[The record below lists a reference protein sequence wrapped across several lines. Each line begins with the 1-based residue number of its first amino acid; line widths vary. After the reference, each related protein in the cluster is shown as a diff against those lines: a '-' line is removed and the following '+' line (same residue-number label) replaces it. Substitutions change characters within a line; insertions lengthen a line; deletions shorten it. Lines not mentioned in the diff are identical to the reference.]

1 MLRSPKTPDPAILRV
16 RELARPIADSHGVE
30 LVDVAWSSDRGTR
43 VLRVVLELAGL
54 AERQLE
60 AQLEALESLGA
71 GSAARAGSAAGAGSA
86 VASADAPLSDPAGGV
101 SLEDCARF
109 SRKLSEALDADESA
123 VPGAYLLEV
132 SSPGLERA
140 LLSVADFVRFRGLV
154 ARVKL
159 AQPAADGQKLLRG
172 TLEGFDALDLAA
184 LRAGDERA
192 LEGAVLRMRVDGKLL
207 RVALGDVVEA
217 SLVYVFA
224 DEAEKPRAKRAPARA
239 RAAGSDEPRRP
250 VIQGEANTKKRPE
263 RAKAQSEGARTSGT
277 SRTRSRT

>member
-1 MLRSPKTPDPAILRV
+1 MLRSPRTPDPTITRV
-16 RELARPIADSHGVE
+16 HELARPIAASHGVE
-30 LVDVAWSSDRGTR
+30 LVDVAWSSDRGAR
-43 VLRVVLELAGL
+43 VLRVVLEVAGL

-60 AQLEALESLGA
+60 AQLAALESAEALEQL
-71 GSAARAGSAAGAGSA
+71 
-86 VASADAPLSDPAGGV
+86 PDPAGGV

-109 SRKLSEALDADESA
+109 SRELSEALDADESA
-123 VPGAYLLEV
+123 VPGAYTLEV

-172 TLEGFDALDLAA
+172 TLEGFEGLDLAA
-184 LRAGDERA
+184 LRAGDEGA
-192 LEGAVLRMRVDGKLL
+192 LEGATLRMRVDGKLL
-207 RVALGDVVEA
+207 KVALGGVVDA

-224 DEAEKPRAKRAPARA
+224 DEVDKPRAKRAPERA
-239 RAAGSDEPRRP
+239 RPGRAPSARKQAREPGSNEPRRP
-250 VIQGEANTKKRPE
+250 AIQGDANAKKRPE
-263 RAKAQSEGARTSGT
+263 RASAHSEGARTSGT

>member
-1 MLRSPKTPDPAILRV
+1 MLRSPKTPDPAIVRV
-16 RELARPIADSHGVE
+16 RELARPIAASHGVE
-30 LVDVAWSSDRGTR
+30 LVDVGWSSDRGTR

-60 AQLEALESLGA
+60 AQLTALESGEVE
-71 GSAARAGSAAGAGSA
+71 G
-86 VASADAPLSDPAGGV
+86 APLSDPAGGV

-172 TLEGFDALDLAA
+172 TLEGFEALDLAA
-184 LRAGDERA
+184 LREGDEQA
-192 LEGAVLRMRVDGKLL
+192 LSGAILRMRVYGKLL

-224 DEAEKPRAKRAPARA
+224 DEAEKPRGKRAPARA
-239 RAAGSDEPRRP
+239 RAASPNEAPRPALR
-250 VIQGEANTKKRPE
+250 GEANTKKRPE

>member
-1 MLRSPKTPDPAILRV
+1 MLRSPKTPDPAIVRV
-16 RELARPIADSHGVE
+16 RELARPIAASHGVE
-30 LVDVAWSSDRGTR
+30 LVDVGWSSDRGTR
-43 VLRVVLELAGL
+43 VLRVVLELTGL

-60 AQLEALESLGA
+60 AQLEALESAGV
-71 GSAARAGSAAGAGSA
+71 GSASKTI
-86 VASADAPLSDPAGGV
+86 DAPLSDPAGGV

-184 LRAGDERA
+184 LRVGDEHA

-224 DEAEKPRAKRAPARA
+224 DEAEKPRGKRAPARA
-239 RAAGSDEPRRP
+239 RAAGSNEPRRP